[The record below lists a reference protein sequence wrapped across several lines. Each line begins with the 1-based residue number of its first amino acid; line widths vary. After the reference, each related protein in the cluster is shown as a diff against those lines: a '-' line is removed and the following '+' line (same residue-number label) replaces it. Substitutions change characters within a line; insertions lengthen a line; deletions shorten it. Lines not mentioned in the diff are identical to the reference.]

1 MPDNVGYT
9 AGSGVNIASREVS
22 YSGQTAQA
30 QVVGLATFAGAD
42 DAKTVADVSDS
53 NPLPI
58 AAYGELVEAI
68 ESMRF
73 AINQLTKSIGFALPN
88 ASGQPVMEVRQAT
101 AANLNATVAGTV
113 TANIGTGTLTA
124 LTTLTNQSQVGG
136 FNANDQLPALMN
148 ANAGSL
154 RRNISVT

>member
-1 MPDNVGYT
+1 MADNTGYT
-9 AGSGVNIASREVS
+9 PGSGVNIASREVS

-30 QVVGLATFAGAD
+30 QVVGLATFSGND
-42 DAKTVADVSDS
+42 DAKTIADVSES

-58 AAYGELVEAI
+58 AGYGELVEVL

-73 AINQLTKSIGFALPN
+73 AINQLTRSIGFALPN
-88 ASGQPVMEVRQAT
+88 ASGQPIMEVRQAT
-101 AANLNATVAGTV
+101 AGNLNVTATVSGTIGTV
-113 TANIGTGTLTA
+113 
-124 LTTLTNQSQVGG
+124 TTLTNQAQIGG
-136 FNANDQLPALMN
+136 LNANDQLPALMN

>member
-68 ESMRF
+68 EAMRF

-88 ASGQPVMEVRQAT
+88 ASGQPIMEVRQAT
-101 AANLNATVAGTV
+101 AGNLNATVTGTV
-113 TANIGTGTLTA
+113 NVGTTTTV
-124 LTTLTNQSQVGG
+124 TTLTNQSQIGG
-136 FNANDQLPALMN
+136 FNANDQIPALMHMQADN
-148 ANAGSL
+148 L